1 MDKIVYMQRAI
12 DLARTRMREG
22 RGHWPFGCVI
32 VKDGNIVGEG
42 CNDMGFSLDPTGH
55 GEIVAIRDA
64 CKRLGTMDLSGCEL
78 YTSCE
83 PCSLCSSAIWLT
95 NIARVYYGAA
105 LDDCLQYGSDFTP
118 LRNDVGKPIHERT
131 IPAERVLGEEGRAL
145 LGEWAA
151 LIETTGCH
159 AEGTQPPRSHRRTVP
174 VRIAGSAPRL
184 GSGRAAMSLHA
195 LRNLTDV
202 ALFVANLE
210 RAIAFYGETL
220 GFELKRR
227 DVGFAEFQTNGVG
240 LALWEVSDV
249 TTALGLAETSRQGL
263 PTMVAVRVEAP
274 ASVDALYN
282 ELAAKGVTVVQA
294 PTTHAWNARTTYF
307 SDPDG
312 NLWEI
317 YAWVDAP
324 RTL

>member
-1 MDKIVYMQRAI
+1 MDKTAYMQRAI
-12 DLARTRMREG
+12 VLARTRMREG

-64 CKRLGTMDLSGCEL
+64 CKRLGTLDLSGCEL

-95 NIARVYYGAA
+95 NIAKVYYGAA

-151 LIETTGCH
+151 LIETTGAMKEERSRH
-159 AEGTQPPRSHRRTVP
+159 APIGERSR
-174 VRIAGSAPRL
+174 S
-184 GSGRAAMSLHA
+184 
-195 LRNLTDV
+195 
-202 ALFVANLE
+202 E
-210 RAIAFYGETL
+210 
-220 GFELKRR
+220 
-227 DVGFAEFQTNGVG
+227 
-240 LALWEVSDV
+240 
-249 TTALGLAETSRQGL
+249 
-263 PTMVAVRVEAP
+263 
-274 ASVDALYN
+274 
-282 ELAAKGVTVVQA
+282 
-294 PTTHAWNARTTYF
+294 
-307 SDPDG
+307 
-312 NLWEI
+312 
-317 YAWVDAP
+317 
-324 RTL
+324 